1 MEVLPFAL
9 VGFGFNIAVQLNF
22 VNVGRV
28 HEALASLAEAPDH
41 ESTTR
46 IIEEFRPTPAR
57 IELEVEAFHMAKLS
71 AQSTQ
76 RTKRVVDHTERA
88 TFEYAA
94 WSDVSGDLQLNE
106 AKTVCILVQA
116 KYISADDD
124 TTRSIVEQQQ
134 RLYKACAQ
142 HVDSRSTISDCAAS
156 VRVEHPSYPVDNA
169 RLFIVTPR
177 CSSAPFWCRRSVY
190 SVVRFLF
197 PGLGSAYRFLFHYS
211 LSTLRYN
218 LVMKVSIHHGV
229 LDMSTLAD
237 VV

>member
-28 HEALASLAEAPDH
+28 HEALASLVEAPDH
-41 ESTTR
+41 ESATR

-57 IELEVEAFHMAKLS
+57 IELKVEAFHTEKHPRDTSEL
-71 AQSTQ
+71 
-76 RTKRVVDHTERA
+76 KRVVDHTESA
-88 TFEYAA
+88 IFEYAA
-94 WSDVSGDLQLNE
+94 WSDVSGDLQPNE
-106 AKTVCILVQA
+106 AKTVCIMVQA

-124 TTRSIVEQQQ
+124 TTRSIVEEQQ
-134 RLYKACAQ
+134 RLCEACAQ
-142 HVDSRSTISDCAAS
+142 HVDSRSTISICAAS

-177 CSSAPFWCRRSVY
+177 GSIAPFWCRRSVY
-190 SVVRFLF
+190 CVARFLF
-197 PGLGSAYRFLFHYS
+197 PGLGAAYRFLFHYS
-211 LSTLRYN
+211 LSTSRYN
-218 LVMKVSIHHGV
+218 LVKKVSIHHVV